1 MKDNNKIPQDL
12 YNALYIRYADT
23 VLCFSDDPE
32 LLLLKRKQFWDSI
45 QAVYGKEIYY
55 RKLYQVLWYK
65 FKKQQRS
72 KEIDQESELHIRMM
86 GFKSIVLGDRVV
98 AGRCHTKFAP
108 GRVLTTLSSESE
120 RRKKKQIHY
129 TSSVRLIRKIQQ
141 S

>member
-55 RKLYQVLWYK
+55 RKLYQALWYK

-72 KEIDQESELHIRMM
+72 TVFLVVYIIVYIICIIILDNLIESYYN
-86 GFKSIVLGDRVV
+86 S
-98 AGRCHTKFAP
+98 
-108 GRVLTTLSSESE
+108 
-120 RRKKKQIHY
+120 
-129 TSSVRLIRKIQQ
+129 
-141 S
+141 